1 MSNNKLFEYMMAGL
15 PVICT
20 NFILWKE
27 VVEEN
32 DCGICVN
39 PNNVNEITDAIN
51 YLINNLDIAKQMGEN
66 GRKMVQKKYNWE
78 SEEKKLLEIYR
89 SL

>member
-1 MSNNKLFEYMMAGL
+1 MLAGL

-20 NFILWKE
+20 DFILWKE

-32 DCGICVN
+32 NCGICVN
-39 PNNVNEITDAIN
+39 PKNVNEIVDAIK
-51 YLINNLDIAKQMGEN
+51 YLSDNPSIAEQMGAN
-66 GRKMVQKKYNWE
+66 GQKIVLEKYNWNH
-78 SEEKKLLEIYR
+78 EEKKLLEVYR